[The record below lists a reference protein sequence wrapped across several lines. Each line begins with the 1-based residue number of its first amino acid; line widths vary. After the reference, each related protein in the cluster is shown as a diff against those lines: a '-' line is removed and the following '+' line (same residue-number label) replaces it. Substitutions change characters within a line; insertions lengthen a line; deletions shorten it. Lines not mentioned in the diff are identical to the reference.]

1 MAFYRGKTLETFLN
15 QFPVKEFADDSEY
28 YWDVIGSSR
37 RNIPLVEARDENG
50 TVITNSY
57 PTNVGIG
64 TTPFYLVF
72 AEDWFFLG
80 EVILGNLNEVYQFR
94 IIDEP
99 RAEGTNFV
107 YKVELLGG
115 NSTGVPVER
124 LLEGERF
131 SVETAY
137 VEKEL
142 SRGVGGTRY
151 AAPVSMRNEW
161 STVRIKEKVSGS
173 MLNKKLAIGI
183 PVTKETEGRYT
194 KSTVNMWI
202 NTMCSQVV

>member
-1 MAFYRGKTLETFLN
+1 MVQLLAFYRGKTLETFLN
-15 QFPVKEFADDSEY
+15 RFPTKEFADDSEY

-37 RNIPLVEARDENG
+37 RNVPLVEARDENG
-50 TVITNSY
+50 TVITTEY
-57 PTNVGIG
+57 PSNVGIG

-72 AEDWFFLG
+72 AEDWFFFG

-107 YKVELLGG
+107 YKVELMGG
-115 NSTGVPVER
+115 NSSGVPVER

-142 SRGVGGTRY
+142 SRGVGDNY
-151 AAPVSMRNEW
+151 LIISILCHP
-161 STVRIKEKVSGS
+161 I
-173 MLNKKLAIGI
+173 
-183 PVTKETEGRYT
+183 
-194 KSTVNMWI
+194 
-202 NTMCSQVV
+202 Q